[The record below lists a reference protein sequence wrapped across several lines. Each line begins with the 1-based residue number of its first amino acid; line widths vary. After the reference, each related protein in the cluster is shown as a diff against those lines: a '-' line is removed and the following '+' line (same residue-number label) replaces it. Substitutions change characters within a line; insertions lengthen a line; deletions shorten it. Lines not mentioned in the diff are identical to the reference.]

1 MPSLTELQSWQ
12 GLRASADVLQ
22 RSSVASLFAQQNQ
35 RFDEFSVSAAGVFLD
50 YSKNRV
56 TREVMGQLFE
66 LAIERRLPAAIKAQF
81 SGEQINQSEARSVL
95 HTALRSRKKR
105 LVVKG
110 VDVMTGIREQL
121 AKMAQFVDEVR
132 SGQWRG
138 VTGKPIVDV
147 VNIGTG
153 GSDLGPRVVA
163 EVLADPA
170 SNNPGV
176 HFLSNV
182 DGEHLQQILA
192 RLDPETT
199 LFIITSKSF
208 TTTETLINATSA
220 RQWFRDALG
229 SDVSASQHFIAVSS
243 NVSAAGEFGIDAS
256 NIFQMWDWVGGRY
269 SLWSA
274 AGLAIAL
281 ACGMEVFKEL
291 LAGAADLDEH
301 FCQAPMHE
309 NLPVILALV
318 GIWNRNFEDIESLM
332 IAPYDQRLASLP
344 AYLQQTDMESNGKSV
359 DSNGKP
365 VGVKTAPIVWGG
377 AGSNIQHSYMQLLH
391 QGSVSVA
398 SDFIVSRQPRTG
410 SAYADHHRLLVA
422 NCFAQAQALMQGR
435 GQQQAADELIAD
447 GVHADQAKVLA
458 AQQQL
463 PGNQP
468 SNMIMVDNLGPRQL
482 GALLALY
489 EQKIFVQGVIW
500 GVNSFDQW
508 GATLGKTLATTI
520 LTAMARQR
528 DGQLESVAAGEDSS
542 TLGLIRRYRG

>member
-12 GLRASADVLQ
+12 GLQALADVLQ
-22 RSSVASLFAQQNQ
+22 RSSVSSLFAQQNQ

-66 LAIERRLPAAIKAQF
+66 VAIERGLPEAINAMF
-81 SGEQINQSEARSVL
+81 SGDQINQSEARSVL
-95 HTALRSRKKR
+95 HTALRSRTKR
-105 LVVKG
+105 LVVNG

-121 AKMAQFVDEVR
+121 AKMAQLVDEVR
-132 SGQWRG
+132 SGEWRG
-138 VTGKPIVDV
+138 VTGKPIADV
-147 VNIGTG
+147 VNIGIG
-153 GSDLGPRVVA
+153 GSDLGPRMVA
-163 EVLADPA
+163 EALADPA
-170 SNNPGV
+170 ASNPGV
-176 HFLSNV
+176 QFVSNV
-182 DGEHLQQILA
+182 DGEHLLQTLA
-192 RLDPETT
+192 GLDPETT

-208 TTTETLINATSA
+208 TTEETLINATSA
-220 RQWFRDALG
+220 RQWVRDALG
-229 SDVSASQHFIAVSS
+229 SDVSVRSHFVAVSS
-243 NVSAAGEFGIDAS
+243 NVSAAVEFGIDAS
-256 NIFQMWDWVGGRY
+256 NVFQMWDWVGGRY

-309 NLPVILALV
+309 NLPVILGLV
-318 GIWNRNFEDIESLM
+318 GIWNRNFQDIESLM

-344 AYLQQTDMESNGKSV
+344 AYLQQADMESNGKSV
-359 DSNGKP
+359 DSTGKP

-391 QGSVSVA
+391 QGNVSVA

-410 SAYADHHRLLVA
+410 STYADHHRLLVA

-435 GQQQAADELIAD
+435 SQQQAADELIAD
-447 GVHADQAKVLA
+447 GVNPDQAEALA

-508 GATLGKTLATTI
+508 GVALGKTLATTI
-520 LTAMARQR
+520 LSTMARQL
-528 DGQLESVAAGEDSS
+528 DGQSAPLAAGEDGS
-542 TLGLIRRYRG
+542 TLGLIRRFRG

>member
-12 GLRASADVLQ
+12 GLQALADVLQ
-22 RSSVASLFAQQNQ
+22 RSSVSSLFAQQNQ

-66 LAIERRLPAAIKAQF
+66 VAIERGLPEAINAMF
-81 SGEQINQSEARSVL
+81 SGDQINQSEARSVL
-95 HTALRSRKKR
+95 HTALRSRSKR
-105 LVVKG
+105 LVVNG

-121 AKMAQFVDEVR
+121 AKMAQLVDEVR
-132 SGQWRG
+132 SGEWRG
-138 VTGKPIVDV
+138 VTGKPIADV
-147 VNIGTG
+147 VNIGIG
-153 GSDLGPRVVA
+153 GSDLGPRMVA
-163 EVLADPA
+163 EALADPA
-170 SNNPGV
+170 ASNPGV
-176 HFLSNV
+176 QFVSNV
-182 DGEHLQQILA
+182 DGEHLLQTLA
-192 RLDPETT
+192 GLDPETT

-208 TTTETLINATSA
+208 TTEETLINATSA
-220 RQWFRDALG
+220 RRWVRDALG
-229 SDVSASQHFIAVSS
+229 SDVSVRSHFVAVSS
-243 NVSAAGEFGIDAS
+243 NVSAAVEFGIDAS
-256 NIFQMWDWVGGRY
+256 NVFQMWDWVGGRY

-281 ACGMEVFKEL
+281 ACGMEVFSEL

-301 FCQAPMHE
+301 FCQAPMDQ

-318 GIWNRNFEDIESLM
+318 GIWNRNFQDIESLM

-344 AYLQQTDMESNGKSV
+344 AYLQQADMESNGKSV
-359 DSNGKP
+359 DSTGKP

-391 QGSVSVA
+391 QGNVSVA

-410 SAYADHHRLLVA
+410 STYADHHRLLVA

-435 GQQQAADELIAD
+435 SQQQAADELIAD
-447 GVHADQAKVLA
+447 GVNPDQAEALA

-508 GATLGKTLATTI
+508 GVALGKTLATTI
-520 LTAMARQR
+520 LSTMARQR
-528 DGQLESVAAGEDSS
+528 DGQSAPLAAGEDGS
-542 TLGLIRRYRG
+542 TLGLIRRFRG

>member
-12 GLRASADVLQ
+12 GLQALADVLQ
-22 RSSVASLFAQQNQ
+22 RSSVSSLFAQQDQ

-66 LAIERRLPAAIKAQF
+66 VAIERGLPEAINAMF
-81 SGEQINQSEARSVL
+81 SGDQINQSEARSVL
-95 HTALRSRKKR
+95 HTALRSRSKR
-105 LVVKG
+105 LVVNG

-121 AKMAQFVDEVR
+121 AKMAQLVDEVR
-132 SGQWRG
+132 SGEWRG
-138 VTGKPIVDV
+138 VTGKPITDV
-147 VNIGTG
+147 VNIGIG
-153 GSDLGPRVVA
+153 GSDLGPRMVA
-163 EVLADPA
+163 EALADPA
-170 SNNPGV
+170 ASNPGV
-176 HFLSNV
+176 QFVSNV
-182 DGEHLQQILA
+182 DGEHLLQTLA
-192 RLDPETT
+192 GLDPETT

-208 TTTETLINATSA
+208 TTEETLINATSA
-220 RQWFRDALG
+220 RRWVRDALG
-229 SDVSASQHFIAVSS
+229 SDVSVRSHFVAVSS
-243 NVSAAGEFGIDAS
+243 NVSAAVEFGIDAS
-256 NIFQMWDWVGGRY
+256 NVFQMWDWVGGRY

-281 ACGMEVFKEL
+281 ACGMEVFSEL

-301 FCQAPMHE
+301 FCQAPMDQ

-318 GIWNRNFEDIESLM
+318 GIWNRNFQDIESLM

-344 AYLQQTDMESNGKSV
+344 AYLQQADMESNGKSV
-359 DSNGKP
+359 DSTGKP

-410 SAYADHHRLLVA
+410 STYADHHRLLVA

-435 GQQQAADELIAD
+435 SQQQAADELIAD
-447 GVHADQAKVLA
+447 GVNPDQAEALA

-508 GATLGKTLATTI
+508 GVALGKTLATTI
-520 LTAMARQR
+520 LSTMARQL
-528 DGQLESVAAGEDSS
+528 DGQSVPLAAGEDGS
-542 TLGLIRRYRG
+542 TLGLIRRFRG

>member
-1 MPSLTELQSWQ
+1 
-12 GLRASADVLQ
+12 
-22 RSSVASLFAQQNQ
+22 
-35 RFDEFSVSAAGVFLD
+35 
-50 YSKNRV
+50 
-56 TREVMGQLFE
+56 MGQLFE
-66 LAIERRLPAAIKAQF
+66 VAIERGLPAAINAMF
-81 SGEQINQSEARSVL
+81 SGDQINQSEARSVL
-95 HTALRSRKKR
+95 HTALRSRSKR
-105 LVVKG
+105 LVVNG

-121 AKMAQFVDEVR
+121 AKMAQLVDEVR
-132 SGQWRG
+132 SGEWRG
-138 VTGKPIVDV
+138 VTGKPIADV
-147 VNIGTG
+147 VNIGIG
-153 GSDLGPRVVA
+153 GSDLGPRMVA
-163 EVLADPA
+163 EALADPA
-170 SNNPGV
+170 ASNPGV
-176 HFLSNV
+176 QFVSNV
-182 DGEHLQQILA
+182 DGEHLLQTLA
-192 RLDPETT
+192 GLDPETT

-208 TTTETLINATSA
+208 TTEETLINATSA
-220 RQWFRDALG
+220 RRWVRDALG
-229 SDVSASQHFIAVSS
+229 SDVSVRSHFVAVSS
-243 NVSAAGEFGIDAS
+243 NVSAAVEFGIDAS
-256 NIFQMWDWVGGRY
+256 NVFQMWDWVGGRY

-309 NLPVILALV
+309 NLPVILGLV
-318 GIWNRNFEDIESLM
+318 GIWNRNFQDIESLM

-344 AYLQQTDMESNGKSV
+344 AYLQQADMESNGKSV
-359 DSNGKP
+359 DSTGKP

-410 SAYADHHRLLVA
+410 STYADHHRLLVA

-435 GQQQAADELIAD
+435 SQQQAADELIAK
-447 GVHADQAKVLA
+447 GVNPDQAEALA

-508 GATLGKTLATTI
+508 GVALGKTLATTI
-520 LTAMARQR
+520 LSTMARQR
-528 DGQLESVAAGEDSS
+528 DGQSAPLAAGEDGS
-542 TLGLIRRYRG
+542 TLGLIRRFRG